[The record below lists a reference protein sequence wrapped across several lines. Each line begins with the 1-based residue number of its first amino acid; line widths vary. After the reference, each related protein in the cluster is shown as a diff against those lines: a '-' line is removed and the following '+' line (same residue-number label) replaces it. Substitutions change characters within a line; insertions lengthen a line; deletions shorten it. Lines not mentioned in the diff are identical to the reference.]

1 MEVLP
6 AYYLESTNITLYY
19 DRYIQFHYI
28 YTLIRVFGT
37 QILLRNSGIAEN
49 MRLMIDDEI
58 SYKNKKEARI
68 YAANVMNTI
77 QKISSTAA
85 KIEKELSPADYDEL
99 ANLYRLVRVELNSLY
114 DLLPTKEKTKY
125 DNYFVQVT
133 EYEKKIAEGVY
144 NPDIDGILKFDYK

>member
-1 MEVLP
+1 M
-6 AYYLESTNITLYY
+6 N
-19 DRYIQFHYI
+19 
-28 YTLIRVFGT
+28 RVFGT

-49 MRLMIDDEI
+49 MKLMIDDEVPN
-58 SYKNKKEARI
+58 KNKKEARI

-99 ANLYRLVRVELNSLY
+99 ANLYRLARVELNSLY
-114 DLLPTKEKTKY
+114 DLLPTREKKKY
-125 DNYFVQVT
+125 DNYFIQVT

-144 NPDIDGILKFDYK
+144 NPDIDGVLKFDYDR

>member
-1 MEVLP
+1 M
-6 AYYLESTNITLYY
+6 ESTTNIHNFTY
-19 DRYIQFHYI
+19 DRYIQFQFI

-49 MRLMIDDEI
+49 MKLMIDDEI
-58 SYKNKKEARI
+58 SNKNKKEARI

-114 DLLPTKEKTKY
+114 GLLPTREKQKY
-125 DNYFVQVT
+125 EGFFLQVT

-144 NPDIDGILKFDYK
+144 NPDIDGILKFDYDK

>member
-1 MEVLP
+1 M
-6 AYYLESTNITLYY
+6 ESTTNIHNFTY
-19 DRYIQFHYI
+19 DRYIQFQFI

-49 MRLMIDDEI
+49 MKLMIDDEI
-58 SYKNKKEARI
+58 SNKNKKEARI

-114 DLLPTKEKTKY
+114 GLLPTREKHKY
-125 DNYFVQVT
+125 DEYFLQVT

-144 NPDIDGILKFDYK
+144 NPDIDGILKFDYDK